1 MRVLEGRTH
10 GYRWRTAVATKVIAD
25 GIKRTDPV
33 RHGTE
38 GGWPLN
44 KGHIDALVKLD
55 THPSL
60 QSMGEALR
68 DEGWMRMVAADRE
81 ARVRALTYV
90 AKLSNEEWARRQDPN
105 YVEDYLPFDPKERA
119 SSFGADVCPVC
130 DLETLIVEEADS
142 FGFGIGAG
150 TCRACGY
157 TRTHEMAEDEAMD
170 AKIEYEVSKGD

>member
-1 MRVLEGRTH
+1 ML
-10 GYRWRTAVATKVIAD
+10 AD

-38 GGWPLN
+38 GGSSLN
-44 KGHIDALVKLD
+44 KLHIDALVKLD

-60 QSMGEALR
+60 RSMGEALR

-81 ARVRALTYV
+81 ARARALTYV
-90 AKLSNEEWARRQDPN
+90 AKLSNEEWARRQDPD

-130 DLETLIVEEADS
+130 DLETFVVEEADS